1 MMDEKCRHCPVVGG
15 IKKVLEE
22 LRKNERTV
30 FAWSAVWDK
39 LKEWGMLLSLFLAL
53 VLGGCTTTKYVEV
66 EKVRTDTLYQSKV
79 EKDSVWVHDSI
90 HVKERGDTVW
100 VERWR
105 TKIHATELHDTVY
118 QATHDTIPLP
128 YPVEKVVEKEKAL
141 TWWQRVRLTLG
152 DIALIV
158 GGFIVLVFIVKK
170 IILRSVRG

>member
-1 MMDEKCRHCPVVGG
+1 MVGG
-15 IKKVLEE
+15 IKNVLEE

-53 VLGGCTTTKYVEV
+53 VLGGGTTTKYVEV
-66 EKVRTDTLYQSKV
+66 ERVRTDTLYQSRV
-79 EKDSVWVHDSI
+79 EKDSVWLHDSI

-100 VERWR
+100 VERWH
-105 TKIHATELHDTVY
+105 TKNHATELHDTVY

-141 TWWQRVRLTLG
+141 TWWQNVRLTFG
-152 DIALIV
+152 DIAL
-158 GGFIVLVFIVKK
+158 FTLALMLVFWIVKSIVMK
-170 IILRSVRG
+170 FVIP